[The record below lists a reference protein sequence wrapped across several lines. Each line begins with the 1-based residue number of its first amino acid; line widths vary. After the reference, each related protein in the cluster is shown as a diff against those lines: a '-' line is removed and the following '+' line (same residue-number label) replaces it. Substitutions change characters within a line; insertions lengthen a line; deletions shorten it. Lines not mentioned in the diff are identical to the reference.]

1 MTVRR
6 QRGFNMKS
14 ATISNKI
21 TGVVVSNDGSCAL
34 VKMSDGAERY
44 FFPPHPLMK
53 FDEKDKLIFKVGAT
67 ISVDR
72 RHVEGRD

>member
-1 MTVRR
+1 MRI
-6 QRGFNMKS
+6 
-14 ATISNKI
+14 AAISSKI
-21 TGVVVSNDGSCAL
+21 AGVVVSNDGSCAL

-44 FFPPHPLMK
+44 FFPPHPLMQ
-53 FDEKDKLIFKVGAT
+53 FDEKDKLLFKVGAT